1 MNNEDRTGNFIR
13 DIEGYYYTI
22 VLKNDV
28 TITWRT
34 KDSYYKPMSITHGGS
49 TIFQVADERTPHVRN
64 VQL

>member
-13 DIEGYYYTI
+13 DIEGSFYTI

-28 TITWRT
+28 TITWRS
-34 KDSYYKPMSITHGGS
+34 KDSYYKPMSITPGGA
-49 TIFQVADERTPHVRN
+49 TVFQVAVEQHIRN

>member
-13 DIEGYYYTI
+13 DINRTFYTI

-28 TITWRT
+28 TITWWSNI
-34 KDSYYKPMSITHGGS
+34 SYYKPMSITPGGA
-49 TIFQVADERTPHVRN
+49 TVFQVADERYPHVRN